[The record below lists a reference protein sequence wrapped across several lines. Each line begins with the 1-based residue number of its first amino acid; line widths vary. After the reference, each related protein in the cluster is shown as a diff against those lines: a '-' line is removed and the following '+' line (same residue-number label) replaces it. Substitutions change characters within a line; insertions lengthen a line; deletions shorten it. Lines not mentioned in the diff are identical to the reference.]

1 MTPPDLSKLPPPE
14 VVAQPDYE
22 TVLAALTAEFRER
35 WPEYDATVE
44 SDPVRKLLEVFAWR
58 ETVLRRQ
65 VADAARAVMLAY
77 AGGAD
82 LDHLAALL
90 AVSRRAG
97 ESDEELRDRVRG
109 APGAA
114 STAGPAAAYRHHAR
128 AVPGVADAGVS
139 SPAAGT
145 VRVVVLGTAAGGVP
159 PQPVLTA
166 VSAALGADEVRPLT
180 DTVQVRAAAIVSY
193 DLTAELEIAD
203 GPDAGAVLAAAEASA
218 RAYAAERG
226 GLGQGVP
233 RSGLYAAL
241 HVGGVEGVTLT
252 APAADVAATAAQA
265 ARLDELTLTKAA

>member
-97 ESDEELRDRVRG
+97 ESDEELRDRVLVLR
-109 APGAA
+109 PG
-114 STAGPAAAYRHHAR
+114 
-128 AVPGVADAGVS
+128 
-139 SPAAGT
+139 
-145 VRVVVLGTAAGGVP
+145 
-159 PQPVLTA
+159 
-166 VSAALGADEVRPLT
+166 
-180 DTVQVRAAAIVSY
+180 
-193 DLTAELEIAD
+193 
-203 GPDAGAVLAAAEASA
+203 
-218 RAYAAERG
+218 
-226 GLGQGVP
+226 
-233 RSGLYAAL
+233 
-241 HVGGVEGVTLT
+241 
-252 APAADVAATAAQA
+252 APAAVFSLRMLGAGSYLVRDLYDVACA
-265 ARLDELTLTKAA
+265 ARRSPEALGRSLAGEGSRRLRQIADELTALDDFEGTLIRPVEDWSHREIRDRVVAICRDAAAALRA